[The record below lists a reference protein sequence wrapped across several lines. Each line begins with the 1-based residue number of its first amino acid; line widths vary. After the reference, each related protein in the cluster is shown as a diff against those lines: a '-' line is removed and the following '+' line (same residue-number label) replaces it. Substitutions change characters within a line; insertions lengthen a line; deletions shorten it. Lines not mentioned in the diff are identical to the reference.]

1 MGLLMNVPEVLR
13 PEKRDWLPMVVFAVG
28 LLAQAGGTIWWFSSL
43 NSRVGV
49 AESDI
54 AEAKIER
61 TSLAGQIDL
70 LRTAQAQGSAF
81 MGRIDE
87 RMTAQGA
94 SLARIERLLEDR
106 G

>member
-1 MGLLMNVPEVLR
+1 MTIPEALR
-13 PEKRDWLPMVVFAVG
+13 PEKRDWLPMVVFAFG
-28 LLAQAGGTIWWFSSL
+28 LIIQAGGIVWWVSSL
-43 NSRVGV
+43 NGRVGA
-49 AESDI
+49 AESEI

-61 TSLAGQIDL
+61 TSLATQIDL
-70 LRTAQAQGSAF
+70 LRTTQAQGAAF

-87 RMTAQGA
+87 RLTAQGA